1 MLRISL
7 KATAILLAS
16 IVGLFTPVQAEIV
29 REDNPAIEGAPADL
43 PVMVWH
49 DTERKPRGVAMAF
62 HGLIMHGGVYENLAR
77 DLARQGFVVVAPDM
91 RGFGRWCLK
100 DREELDLK
108 SLVPPPP
115 TLTSNAR
122 ESESVQNSRTAEE
135 EIRDLLDYDLETAK
149 IHYKQSYRDIATLT
163 RAVHERYPALP
174 MFLIGESLGAGMA
187 LHVAADMPELID
199 GGLVLSSPA
208 IKRRMYLSPRV
219 VIDTVNVM
227 CRPTREVDITPYI
240 KALAS
245 ESSRV
250 ARSTLTDPL
259 VRKRLTAWDM
269 VRTFR
274 LIRSNVKFARGVPA
288 QIPVLIIQGDRDR
301 VVDSNGVA
309 VLVEHLKCTDQT
321 VKWFPGK
328 GHLLLETPHI
338 EPETRQ
344 AVSSWLL
351 GHLDSAR
358 PMKASR

>member
-29 REDNPAIEGAPADL
+29 REDNPAIEGAPPDL

-49 DTERKPRGVAMAF
+49 DDDRKPVGVAMAF

-100 DREELDLK
+100 GRDELDLK

-115 TLTSNAR
+115 SPTGGSW
-122 ESESVQNSRTAEE
+122 ESETVESMGEE
-135 EIRDLLDYDLETAK
+135 EVRDLLDYDLETAK
-149 IHYKQSYRDIATLT
+149 IQYTQSYRDIAALT

-187 LHVAADMPELID
+187 LRVAADLPEIVD

-208 IKRRMYLSPRV
+208 IKRRIYFSPRV
-219 VIDTVNVM
+219 VLDTVNVM
-227 CRPTREVDITPYI
+227 CRPNKEVDITPYI

-259 VRKRLTAWDM
+259 VRKRLTVWDM

-274 LIRSNVKFARGVPA
+274 LIRSNVKFARAVPA
-288 QIPVLIIQGDRDR
+288 RIPVLIIQGDRDR
-301 VVDSNGVA
+301 VIDSNGVA
-309 VLVEHLKCTDQT
+309 VLVEHLKSTDQT

>member
-1 MLRISL
+1 MLRIGP

-16 IVGLFTPVQAEIV
+16 LAIPLLGFFSPAQAEIV

-100 DREELDLK
+100 GRDELDLK
-108 SLVPPPP
+108 SLVPVDDG
-115 TLTSNAR
+115 
-122 ESESVQNSRTAEE
+122 SEAAAPDTISDSAVN
-135 EIRDLLDYDLETAK
+135 DLFDYDRETAK
-149 IHYKQSYRDIATLT
+149 IQYKQSYKDIATLT
-163 RAVHERYPALP
+163 RAVHDRYPALP

-187 LHVAADMPELID
+187 LHIAADMPEIID

-227 CRPTREVDITPYI
+227 CRPTKEVDITPYI

-245 ESSRV
+245 ESSQV
-250 ARSTLTDPL
+250 ARTTLIDPL
-259 VRKRLTAWDM
+259 VRKRLTVWDM

-274 LIRSNVKFARGVPA
+274 LIRSNVKFARGVPP

-301 VVDSNGVA
+301 VIDSNGVA

-344 AVSSWLL
+344 TVSSWLL